1 MTVLDRLA
9 EMGGCA
15 RRAQI
20 ARGSR
25 ELAELRSLVECGA
38 ATRVARGLYSLPGTS
53 AAVVLARRA
62 SGLLTCASAAS
73 AIGLPLLVPPTAV
86 HLAVSGHSPAP
97 RAGVVPRGS
106 VLHWES
112 GLTVPAED
120 RDIVAPVS
128 IALLHAL
135 RCLPAREAIA
145 LVDAA
150 LNRRLTTVP
159 ELAALRPRAGKLVF
173 DGLLRAVDGRSQSI
187 PETFARIALRAAGF
201 AVEPQVLILGVGA
214 VDLLVEELV
223 AVELDGFAYHGDR
236 AQFRE
241 DRRRDRA
248 LQLIGVPVL
257 RFTYHDA
264 VGAVDRLV
272 AEVESLV
279 RQLRGA
285 RRRPLDRTLRRGARD
300 W

>member
-1 MTVLDRLA
+1 
-9 EMGGCA
+9 
-15 RRAQI
+15 
-20 ARGSR
+20 
-25 ELAELRSLVECGA
+25 
-38 ATRVARGLYSLPGTS
+38 
-53 AAVVLARRA
+53 
-62 SGLLTCASAAS
+62 
-73 AIGLPLLVPPTAV
+73 
-86 HLAVSGHSPAP
+86 
-97 RAGVVPRGS
+97 

-112 GLTVPAED
+112 GLTVRGDD
-120 RDIVAPVS
+120 REVVAPVS

-135 RCLPAREAIA
+135 RCLPARESIA

-150 LNRRLTTVP
+150 LNRGLVTVS
-159 ELAALRPRAGKLVF
+159 ELAALRPRAGKLAF

-187 PETFARIALRAAGF
+187 SETFARIALRAAGF
-201 AVEPQVLILGVGA
+201 SLEPQVLIVGVGT

-223 AVELDGFAYHGDR
+223 VVELDGFAYHGDR
-236 AQFRE
+236 AQFGE

-257 RFTYHDA
+257 RFTYRDA

-272 AEVESLV
+272 AEVGSLV

-285 RRRPLDRTLRRGARD
+285 RRMPLDRSLRRGARG